1 MLSINRLLTKTS
13 HKLAFAFLL
22 SVVFLLITAVT
33 RSSVRQSGGMA
44 CFFIAGILVLSV
56 IKVVFLEFVE
66 DEKKKA
72 KGRRIIEF
80 FHAAFGWIALVLII
94 YHSLFFLTLAFFP
107 ENNIS
112 LNYIITGILATIP
125 MGLVVVSGLD
135 KNITVKKKV
144 AKSMYFN
151 HLAMA
156 IALAVLIV
164 IHINFQ

>member
-13 HKLAFAFLL
+13 HKLIFAFTL

-33 RSSVRQSGGMA
+33 RSSVRQAGGLA

-66 DEKKKA
+66 DESKRA
-72 KGRRIIEF
+72 KGKKLIEF
-80 FHAAFGWIALVLII
+80 LHASFGWIALILII

-112 LNYIITGILATIP
+112 PNYFITGVLALIP
-125 MGLVVVSGLD
+125 MGLVVISGLD
-135 KNITVKKKV
+135 KNITARSREV
-144 AKSMYFN
+144 KSMYFN
-151 HLAMA
+151 HLFMT
-156 IALAVLIV
+156 ILLAVLTV